1 MYRKIAMVAV
11 IGFGV
16 ACGDSG
22 SSTGGGGG
30 AGGSGSGGAT
40 ACEFQVD
47 QDPSASSSCEFPCDG
62 FSTDLNKPGLCTL
75 VCTDTSSECP
85 SGTECAMPTFGTS
98 IVCLPP
104 CADGCPDGLVCD
116 TDNWLDHCVPWN

>member
-47 QDPSASSSCEFPCDG
+47 QDPSASSCEFPCDG

-75 VCTDTSSECP
+75 VCSDTSSECP